1 PRGAARV
8 DVRVESDAELQMTR
22 GRDRLTRRLSAVLAT
37 TALVA
42 AGIGTASAPAAAAAP
57 LAGTEVLDLPFDG
70 TLADASDHGNPVA
83 VRRGTERYVPG
94 VAGSAFQF
102 DGATA
107 LDLGTGAHLQPED
120 LTLSFWFKP
129 SEPMGTGEQVI
140 AWSKTVYNS
149 DGWYLA
155 SENNNRPLAL

>member
-1 PRGAARV
+1 
-8 DVRVESDAELQMTR
+8 MTR

-57 LAGTEVLDLPFDG
+57 LAGPEVLDLPFDG
-70 TLADASDHGNPVA
+70 PLADASG
-83 VRRGTERYVPG
+83 
-94 VAGSAFQF
+94 
-102 DGATA
+102 
-107 LDLGTGAHLQPED
+107 LGTGAHLQPED

-155 SENNNRPLAL
+155 SENNNRPLALSIGPAGSQPYKVSVRTSRAAFFPTDAW

>member
-1 PRGAARV
+1 
-8 DVRVESDAELQMTR
+8 MTR

-42 AGIGTASAPAAAAAP
+42 AGIGTASAPAVAAAP

-70 TLADASDHGNPVA
+70 TLADASDRGNPVA
-83 VRRGTERYVPG
+83 VRRGSERYVPG

-107 LDLGTGAHLQPED
+107 LDLGTGAHLQTAE
-120 LTLSFWFKP
+120 LTRSLLFKP
-129 SEPMGTGEQVI
+129 SKPMCTGT
-140 AWSKTVYNS
+140 TV
-149 DGWYLA
+149 
-155 SENNNRPLAL
+155 